1 MYSENF
7 DDSIFDT
14 EEILI
19 NIEESVN
26 IYEESLRDDLIMQG
40 KKSYNKAIRKLAVQN
55 NKDIRDKFN
64 DYKESADSIKV
75 NDTYYGS
82 IHRKPFPV

>member
-26 IYEESLRDDLIMQG
+26 IYEERT
-40 KKSYNKAIRKLAVQN
+40 
-55 NKDIRDKFN
+55 
-64 DYKESADSIKV
+64 KV
-75 NDTYYGS
+75 
-82 IHRKPFPV
+82 